1 MNWKT
6 LMASRFTDKELLLG
20 WYRSQSW
27 WSANCLY
34 LSLPTSPSSLRVK
47 KGKFHKVKFDELISG
62 FGLRKDVVQS
72 QNFRKNKDTA
82 AITLRLFVYRVSV
95 HRE

>member
-6 LMASRFTDKELLLG
+6 LMASRFTDKRTLLG

-34 LSLPTSPSSLRVK
+34 LSFPTSPSSLRVK
-47 KGKFHKVKFDELISG
+47 KGKFHKEGHLMNISG
-62 FGLRKDVVQS
+62 LD
-72 QNFRKNKDTA
+72 
-82 AITLRLFVYRVSV
+82 
-95 HRE
+95 